1 MDSGSPKPPKPAQTW
16 ARALRNLAGLEEGR
30 WRSFPCLIDALAEQ
44 FGEQPALISAGETL
58 TYGGLA
64 KAKNAYGNWAD
75 GQSLAAGETVCIL
88 MGTSP
93 SYFAIWLGIIQ
104 AGGCAALINTNLRG
118 DGLIH
123 SIVSAGAKTVVTDA
137 ALWPRLEEIRSSL
150 PLDVAIW
157 IHGET
162 PVGPSKLQMLHRS
175 NYSDDK
181 IAKTA
186 SASNGTDAIA
196 LLIFTS
202 GTTGYPKAARVSHH
216 RLLEW
221 SLWFAGMMDTQKE
234 DRLYDCLPMYHSTGG
249 VAGIGGV
256 LVNGGTVILEERFS
270 KRHFWN
276 RIVTYDCTIFLYIG
290 ELCRYLTHAPFD
302 ENEARHR
309 LRLCIGN
316 GLRADVW
323 GDFKERFK
331 IPSILEFYASTE
343 GNVALYNCEGQPGA
357 IGRVPGLLAHRFPI
371 ELIACN
377 METGEALRNKDG
389 RCMRC
394 ATEEAGE
401 AIGRIAT
408 LHHPAPGR
416 FEGYTDEH
424 ATGRKI
430 LSNVFEVGDMW
441 FRTGDLMRRD
451 QAGFYYF
458 VDRMGDTFRWK
469 GENVSTQQVAEV
481 LSRFPGIIEAIVY
494 GVTVKGEEGRACMVA
509 LTTTPLF
516 DLGALP
522 AFTERHLPG
531 YARPVFLRLCSNI
544 EMTGT
549 FKPVKAKLM
558 QESYDRALIDDP
570 LFFFDTKIGAYVTI

>member
-1 MDSGSPKPPKPAQTW
+1 MGSGSPRPPKPAQTW
-16 ARALRNLAGLEEGR
+16 ARALRNLAALEEGR
-30 WRSFPCLIDALAEQ
+30 WRSFPSLIDALAEQ

-64 KAKNAYGNWAD
+64 KAKNAYANWAN
-75 GQSLAAGETVCIL
+75 GQTIAAGETICVFL
-88 MGTSP
+88 ATSP

-123 SIVSAGAKTVVTDA
+123 SILSAGAKTVVTDA
-137 ALWPRLEEIRSSL
+137 ALLPWLEEIRSSL
-150 PLDVAIW
+150 PLDVTIW
-157 IHGET
+157 VHGE
-162 PVGPSKLQMLHRS
+162 PSVSHSKLHAFHRS
-175 NYSDDK
+175 NYSEYQ
-181 IAKTA
+181 IAEA
-186 SASNGTDAIA
+186 SSTSNNTDAIA

-234 DRLYDCLPMYHSTGG
+234 DRLYNCLPMYHSTGG
-249 VAGIGGV
+249 VAGIGAV

-270 KRHFWN
+270 RRHFWTK
-276 RIVTYDCTIFLYIG
+276 VVDYDCTIFLYIG

-302 ENEARHR
+302 ENETHHR

-323 GDFKERFK
+323 SNFKERFK
-331 IPSILEFYASTE
+331 VPSILEFYASTE

-371 ELIACN
+371 ELITCD
-377 METGEALRNKDG
+377 METGEALRNEDG
-389 RCMRC
+389 RCMSC

-408 LHHPAPGR
+408 LHQPGPGR
-416 FEGYTDEH
+416 FEGYTDEY
-424 ATGRKI
+424 ATKRKV
-430 LSNVFEVGDMW
+430 LSDVFEVGDRW

-469 GENVSTQQVAEV
+469 GENVSTQQVGEA

-509 LTTTPLF
+509 FTTTALF
-516 DLGALP
+516 DLTALP
-522 AFTERHLPG
+522 AFTEHHLPN
-531 YARPVFLRLCSNI
+531 YARPMFLRLCNSI
-544 EMTGT
+544 ETTGT

-558 QESYDRALIDDP
+558 QEGYNRAVIDDP
-570 LFFFDTKIGAYVTI
+570 LFFFNAKIRAYVQL